1 LLKKRSASVPG
12 LIDLK
17 TNWVSPPSATTCITN
32 LYSYWQRQK
41 GNKCCPSKSDIRP
54 KELIPY
60 LPNVFMVDV
69 LEEANFR
76 FRLAWARFCDV
87 THRRMAGEFIEAIFP
102 EMFCAE
108 VRNAWR
114 QASDGATVLGRGQVW
129 IPAKD
134 FLQWEGI
141 VLPLSQS
148 GKDIDT
154 LVGVIEFQP
163 KRAA

>member
-1 LLKKRSASVPG
+1 VPG

-41 GNKCCPSKSDIRP
+41 GNKGCPSKCDIRP
-54 KELIPY
+54 KELVPY

-69 LEEANFR
+69 LDEANFR
-76 FRLAWARFCDV
+76 FRLAGSGFCDV
-87 THRRMAGEFIEAIFP
+87 THRRMAGEFIEAVFP

-108 VRNAWR
+108 VRNAWQ

-148 GKDIDT
+148 GKEIDT

-163 KRAA
+163 RRAA

>member
-1 LLKKRSASVPG
+1 MTG

-17 TNWVSPPSATTCITN
+17 TNWLSPPSTVSCVNN

-41 GNKCCPSKSDIRP
+41 GNKVCPSKSDIRP
-54 KELIPY
+54 KDLISC
-60 LPNVFMVDV
+60 LSRVFLVDV
-69 LEEANFR
+69 LDDGNFR
-76 FRLAWARFCDV
+76 FRLAGSHFCDV
-87 THRRMAGEFIEAIFP
+87 THRRMAGDFIEAVFP

-108 VRNAWR
+108 VRKAW
-114 QASDGATVLGRGQVW
+114 QHASDGATVLGRGKVW

-141 VLPLSQS
+141 VLPLSQP
-148 GKDIDT
+148 GKNIDT

-163 KRAA
+163 RRAAQESL